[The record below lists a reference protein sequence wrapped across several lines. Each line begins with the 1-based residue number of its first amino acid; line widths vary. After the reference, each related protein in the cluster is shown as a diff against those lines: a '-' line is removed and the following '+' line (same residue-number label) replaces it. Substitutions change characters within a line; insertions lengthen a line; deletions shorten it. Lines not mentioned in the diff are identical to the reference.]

1 MYLKNIIRG
10 EKKKKHKKLLISV
23 LTFVIAML
31 AYVPSVHAAADI
43 QTGKEVIQ
51 SYFDNVNTKDVEN
64 ILEKLDGEYGKNA
77 QHIYTNKENIDNYVG
92 VFNIKK
98 SEVLSIVEASSS
110 ERLAL
115 DVTDYKGEKITVYK
129 VSVDITKYLDE
140 GEYIEGNN
148 KLYFVLNTNN
158 KIIGCQTLDDMLDMN
173 NVSAIDNGISLLSYD
188 TPVKKPSSN
197 PSTIKV
203 YRTATGKIQSINFK
217 KYCKVVTTCEVGY
230 SKWDND
236 ALRACAMAIKNYGI
250 VRIKR
255 HKYAGLGY
263 DVKDNTSDQVY
274 NPNKSRIKKCD
285 NAVNYIWDY
294 YLVDANS
301 KLFPGFHVANV
312 NVNSYAAKN
321 KGILSQEKA
330 QSLASKND
338 YSWKQILKYFYTRK
352 SGTSYYN
359 KEVAV
364 GSVSIVE

>member
-1 MYLKNIIRG
+1 M
-10 EKKKKHKKLLISV
+10 
-23 LTFVIAML
+23 TFVIAML

-203 YRTATGKIQSINFK
+203 YRTATGKIQRYMFGKTTARKMSYKFTVKSGKISKNK
-217 KYCKVVTTCEVGY
+217 TYYVKVRLKVGN
-230 SKWDND
+230 KWT
-236 ALRACAMAIKNYGI
+236 KWS
-250 VRIKR
+250 
-255 HKYAGLGY
+255 
-263 DVKDNTSDQVY
+263 DVKNAKTE
-274 NPNKSRIKKCD
+274 KK
-285 NAVNYIWDY
+285 
-294 YLVDANS
+294 
-301 KLFPGFHVANV
+301 
-312 NVNSYAAKN
+312 
-321 KGILSQEKA
+321 
-330 QSLASKND
+330 
-338 YSWKQILKYFYTRK
+338 
-352 SGTSYYN
+352 
-359 KEVAV
+359 
-364 GSVSIVE
+364 